1 MAAPARTPPSQ
12 VRAGSGGIVRFAQE
26 SWSELQKVTWPDRQ
40 TVIRLTVLV
49 IVVSAVIA
57 AYILA
62 ADQIFTFVVNRV
74 LLNQAI
80 PTPAPSAP

>member
-1 MAAPARTPPSQ
+1 MAAPARTPPTQ
-12 VRAGSGGIVRFAQE
+12 VRTGSGGIARFAQE
-26 SWSELQKVTWPDRQ
+26 SWSELQKVTWPERE
-40 TVIRLTVLV
+40 TVIRLTVVV
-49 IVVSAVIA
+49 IFVSAVIA
-57 AYILA
+57 VYILG

>member
-1 MAAPARTPPSQ
+1 MAAPARTPPPQ
-12 VRAGSGGIVRFAQE
+12 VRTGGGGIVRFAQE
-26 SWSELQKVTWPDRQ
+26 SWSELQKVTWPERQ

-49 IVVSAVIA
+49 ILVSAVIA

-62 ADQIFTFVVNRV
+62 ADQIFTFLVNRV